1 MGLYRQ
7 TLHRVPYLRGVLS
20 KKAKYAI
27 NALVYIARQEAQ
39 DDATPIPAG
48 VIAEA
53 QNIPSKFLEA
63 ILLDLRHAGI
73 LLSRKGKNGG
83 YKLQKPPEDIH
94 MADVMRLFD
103 GAIAL
108 LPCVTY
114 KFYERCEECT
124 DEETCGIREVFMEIR
139 NETVR
144 KLKASTLAAIMKRE
158 DQLSRTTGKP
168 PSSNGA

>member
-1 MGLYRQ
+1 
-7 TLHRVPYLRGVLS
+7 
-20 KKAKYAI
+20 
-27 NALVYIARQEAQ
+27 
-39 DDATPIPAG
+39 
-48 VIAEA
+48 
-53 QNIPSKFLEA
+53 
-63 ILLDLRHAGI
+63 
-73 LLSRKGKNGG
+73 
-83 YKLQKPPEDIH
+83 

-158 DQLSRTTGKP
+158 DQLSEATGKP
-168 PSSNGA
+168 TSSSGA

>member
-1 MGLYRQ
+1 M
-7 TLHRVPYLRGVLS
+7 LS

-27 NALVYIARQEAQ
+27 NALVFIARHRDEQ
-39 DDATPIPAG
+39 PVSAG

-63 ILLDLRHAGI
+63 ILLDLRHTGI
-73 LLSRKGKNGG
+73 LVSKKGKFGG
-83 YKLQKPPEDIH
+83 YKLQKDPEEIN

-114 KFYERCEECT
+114 KFYERCEECR
-124 DEETCGIREVFMEIR
+124 DEETCGIREIFLEIR

-144 KLKASTLAAIMKRE
+144 KLKESTLATIVERE
-158 DQLSRTTGKP
+158 MELESRCDG
-168 PSSNGA
+168 